1 MNFECLNSSKP
12 SRLRLLY
19 SIKQIQSNISHFL
32 TLKAFKKS
40 FKLVDSF
47 KQIKKDQNIL
57 SKRSNDANLASLKS
71 FKECTHLK
79 FLTFHRFKLL
89 KHIKESKRGQ
99 TILKLGEQIIQF
111 LKLCCLI

>member
-1 MNFECLNSSKP
+1 MSLLNP
-12 SRLRLLY
+12 VY
-19 SIKQIQSNISHFL
+19 
-32 TLKAFKKS
+32 LKKI
-40 FKLVDSF
+40 KLVDSF

-89 KHIKESKRGQ
+89 KHIKRIKKRPNDFETRRAQGSG
-99 TILKLGEQIIQF
+99 LAASVFDLED
-111 LKLCCLI
+111 